1 MCERI
6 AIKVS
11 DVHLIVFYVT
21 FCRHIYIYM
30 CERIAMEVSDVHLI
44 VFDVTVCRHI
54 YDICVS
60 V

>member
-1 MCERI
+1 MCEHI
-6 AIKVS
+6 AIEVS
-11 DVHLIVFYVT
+11 DVHLIVFDVIV
-21 FCRHIYIYM
+21 CRHIYIYM

-44 VFDVTVCRHI
+44 VFYVTFCRHI